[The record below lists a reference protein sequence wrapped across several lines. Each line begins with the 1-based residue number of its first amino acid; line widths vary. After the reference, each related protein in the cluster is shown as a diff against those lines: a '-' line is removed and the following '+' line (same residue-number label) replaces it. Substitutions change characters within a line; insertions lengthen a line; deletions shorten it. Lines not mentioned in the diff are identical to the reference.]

1 MDLYEKNIPP
11 VKNIGT
17 CKSPQHL
24 GGRGRKIAKF
34 MASLG
39 YNNKLKA
46 SLPVLHSKRISSK
59 EGHHKGSRVVKEMIE
74 YVVVMTFTYAI
85 PHSYQRTLPHK
96 KRLQS

>member
-1 MDLYEKNIPP
+1 MDLYEKKKNIPP

-59 EGHHKGSRVVKEMIE
+59 KGHHKGIDPGGKGGPGAEGRKIWVG
-74 YVVVMTFTYAI
+74 AA
-85 PHSYQRTLPHK
+85 
-96 KRLQS
+96 